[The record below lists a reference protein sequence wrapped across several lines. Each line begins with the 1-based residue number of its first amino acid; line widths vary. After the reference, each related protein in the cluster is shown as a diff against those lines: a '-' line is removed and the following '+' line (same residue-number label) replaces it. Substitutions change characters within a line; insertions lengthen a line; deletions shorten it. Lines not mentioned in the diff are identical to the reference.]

1 MNRLKEKYQKEIV
14 KKIKEDFKLGNVME
28 VPRLIK
34 ISINSGV
41 GNFRDNKEAFEIF
54 TQELTEIATQK
65 VFQRQARMS
74 EAGFKMKKG
83 DIVGLAVTL
92 RGERMWSF
100 IDKLNSIVLPRVRD
114 FKGISVESFD
124 QDGNYSLGIREHT
137 IFPEVNANTT
147 KGIRGL
153 QLTIV
158 MSSSNTDMNREV
170 LKQLGFPFR
179 KDTK

>member
-1 MNRLKEKYQKEIV
+1 MNRLKEKYTKEIIKDIQKE
-14 KKIKEDFKLGNVME
+14 FKLGNVME
-28 VPRLIK
+28 VPRIMK

-41 GNFRDNKEAFEIF
+41 GSFRDNKEAFESF
-54 TQELTEIATQK
+54 TQELSEISGQK

-83 DIVGLAVTL
+83 DIVGLTVTL
-92 RGERMWSF
+92 RGEKMWAF
-100 IDKLNSIVLPRVRD
+100 MDKLIGIVLPRVRD

-124 QDGNYSLGIREHT
+124 QDGNYSMGIREHT
-137 IFPEVNANTT
+137 IFPEVNANVT

-153 QLTIV
+153 QVTIV
-158 MSSSNTDMNREV
+158 MSSSDTDMNREV
-170 LKQLGFPFR
+170 LKRLGFPFR